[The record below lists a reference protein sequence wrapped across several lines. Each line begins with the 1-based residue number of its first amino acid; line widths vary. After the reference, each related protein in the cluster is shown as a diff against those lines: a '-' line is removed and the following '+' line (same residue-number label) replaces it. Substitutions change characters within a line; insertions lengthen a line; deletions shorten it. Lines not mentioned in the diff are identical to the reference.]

1 MNITRE
7 ERRRLGIH
15 LQMIAHGRADSALV
29 DISARDAQTAG
40 DILTTPA
47 WFSATELRM
56 AADAMDILDYS
67 TADAWTL
74 RQRLDDF
81 WRSASPLKNSG
92 VFAAYLKQL
101 PNGGMQ

>member
-1 MNITRE
+1 MKITRE
-7 ERRRLGIH
+7 EKRRLGIH

-29 DISARDAQTAG
+29 DISARDAQAAG

-56 AADAMDILDYS
+56 AADAMDILSYS
-67 TADAWTL
+67 TPDAWTL

-81 WRSASPLKNSG
+81 WQSSSPLKNSG
-92 VFAAYLKQL
+92 AFAAYLKQL
-101 PNGGMQ
+101 ANRGLQ